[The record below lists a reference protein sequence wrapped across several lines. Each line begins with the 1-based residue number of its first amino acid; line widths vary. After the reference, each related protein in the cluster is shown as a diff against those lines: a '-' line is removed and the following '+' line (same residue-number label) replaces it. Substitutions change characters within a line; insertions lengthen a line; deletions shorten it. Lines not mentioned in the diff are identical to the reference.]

1 MLRLLLSEYRKLKKI
16 CFGIP
21 VISAVILLLFTCI
34 EWYLY
39 FRQGEAGIYA
49 GLNVVYMFLS
59 FTILLTI
66 SLLCSIMFE
75 TEHQA
80 QGLKLIFTMPVSRSG
95 LYLAKAAWVILL
107 MLGCC
112 LMILTGASLIWVVY
126 TDQPLPFL
134 FLVKQVL
141 GSFISA
147 LPVLA
152 IQLFLSSFFANQT
165 FPMAVGTIGAL
176 SSLFLVRFGGKILY
190 ILPWA
195 YPSMASPF
203 IEGFLRWILLGG
215 TLGVG
220 LLILGALYFS
230 KMEMK

>member
-1 MLRLLLSEYRKLKKI
+1 MLKLLLTEAQKMKKI
-16 CFGIP
+16 CFVIP
-21 VISAVILLLFTCI
+21 VISAIILLLFTCL

-49 GLNVVYMFLS
+49 GLNIVYMFLS
-59 FTILLTI
+59 FTLLLTI

-80 QGLKLIFTMPVSRSG
+80 QGLKLIFTMPINRRG
-95 LYLAKAAWVILL
+95 FYFAKAVWVIFL

-112 LMILTGASLIWVVY
+112 SLILLGATFIWSIY
-126 TDQPLPFL
+126 TDLPIPFIFL
-134 FLVKQVL
+134 LKQVM
-141 GSFISA
+141 GSFLSA

-152 IQLFLSSFFANQT
+152 IQLFLSNYFINQT
-165 FPMAVGTIGAL
+165 FPMAVGTIGAI
-176 SSLFLVRFGGKILY
+176 SSLFLVRFGGKVLY
-190 ILPWA
+190 VLPWA

-203 IEGFLRWILLGG
+203 IEGYAYWILLGG
-215 TLGVG
+215 VLGVIM
-220 LLILGALYFS
+220 LILGAIYFS